1 MIDLRVNRSAWSRYR
16 YFLRTYLTPIAAILL
31 LALALATQALILYTS
46 YQNERVFLLREV
58 VAAII
63 IGMCFNGCF
72 TYLSIIMEYKLF
84 RRGVYRWL
92 ERHWDTGHLLL
103 GCKIAKSIREQG
115 LRYKY
120 KYLLMLMGLILSI
133 ALSVISSTS
142 TTTLMDLDLK

>member
-1 MIDLRVNRSAWSRYR
+1 
-16 YFLRTYLTPIAAILL
+16 
-31 LALALATQALILYTS
+31 
-46 YQNERVFLLREV
+46 LREV
-58 VAAII
+58 VAAVI

-92 ERHWDTGHLLL
+92 EGKSDTAHMLL
-103 GCKIAKSIREQG
+103 GCKVAKSIREQG
-115 LRYKY
+115 HRYKY

-142 TTTLMDLDLK
+142 TTTLLDLDLTDEGENFGTSNHEQRLRLITYLRLNCALLWLTSLY

>member
-1 MIDLRVNRSAWSRYR
+1 
-16 YFLRTYLTPIAAILL
+16 
-31 LALALATQALILYTS
+31 
-46 YQNERVFLLREV
+46 
-58 VAAII
+58 
-63 IGMCFNGCF
+63 
-72 TYLSIIMEYKLF
+72 MEYKLF